1 MIRVLL
7 VDDHASL
14 LESLSFMFEQEPD
27 FAVVGEARSLEEA
40 RDVLRTLAGTSGGS
54 RSVDVAV
61 VDMNLP
67 DGEGTALI
75 GDLRAT
81 APHCAVLI
89 LSGVEDPAQLAR
101 AAEAGVAGIMHKSA
115 STSEVISA
123 TRRLAAGEQL
133 IPPEELFEMLRL
145 AAYQREQDY
154 EALAAIGRLTPRERE
169 VLQALAEGSDDHEIA
184 GQLYVSAGTVRT
196 HVANILA
203 KLGAASRL
211 QALVLAAQYGAVKIG
226 RVSRPRNP

>member
-14 LESLSFMFEQEPD
+14 LESLAFMFEQDPD
-27 FAVVGEARSLEEA
+27 FAVVGEAKSLEEA
-40 RDVLRTLAGTSGGS
+40 RDVLHTLAGTSGGS

-67 DGEGTALI
+67 DGEGTTLI

-81 APHCAVLI
+81 EPNCAVLI

-115 STSEVISA
+115 GTRDVINA
-123 TRRLAAGEQL
+123 ARRLAAGEQL

-145 AAYQREQDY
+145 AAYQREQY
-154 EALAAIGRLTPRERE
+154 HEAQAVLGRLTKYSKPLPRAATITRSP
-169 VLQALAEGSDDHEIA
+169 G
-184 GQLYVSAGTVRT
+184 GFTSAR
-196 HVANILA
+196 
-203 KLGAASRL
+203 
-211 QALVLAAQYGAVKIG
+211 G
-226 RVSRPRNP
+226 R

>member
-14 LESLSFMFEQEPD
+14 LESLAFMFEQDQD
-27 FAVVGEARSLEEA
+27 FAVVGEAKSLQEA
-40 RDVLRTLAGTSGGS
+40 RDVLHTLAGVSGGP

-61 VDMNLP
+61 VDMSLP
-67 DGEGTALI
+67 DGEGTTLI

-81 APHCAVLI
+81 DPDCAVLI
-89 LSGVEDPAQLAR
+89 LSGVEDPVQLAR

-115 STSEVISA
+115 GTRDIINA
-123 TRRLAAGEQL
+123 ARRLAAGEKL
-133 IPPEELFEMLRL
+133 IPPGELFEMLRL
-145 AAYQREQDY
+145 AAYQRERDHA
-154 EALAAIGRLTPRERE
+154 ALAAIGRLTPRERE

-226 RVSRPRNP
+226 RASHRRNP